1 MLPAV
6 LKIRDFRNLWLGQ
19 TVSQLGDA
27 IYGLLFLFMVDKI
40 TQRPELVGLVAA
52 LTALPFLFV
61 SPFAGVL
68 ADRMDR
74 RRILL
79 FCDFASAILL
89 GGFALVLVFSPTPPL
104 WSLFVTPFLLS
115 VVNAFFLPA
124 RGAAIPTL
132 VPSDQLIAANSLSS
146 ATLNLMH
153 TVGLMIAAL
162 LLAPLESIN
171 PSQFFLIAVLTNL
184 GTFLASAIFVL
195 RLPSLEPR
203 KSDSE
208 MAHPLTDLKEGVKL
222 FAANPV
228 LKLMFASSLVVNLA
242 VSGFMVVYTAT
253 NREWFDG
260 KFVTLALVEMSFLV
274 ALVAGSVIVPKFKIN
289 RIGWVYAIGLTLVGL
304 DIIALGWARTVP
316 LYVIG
321 NIVAGFALP
330 FVNIPFMTY
339 LNLAVP
345 SEYRGRI
352 NSFQTMISAG
362 VQPLGSAFSGTGLRL
377 FGLVGMYIG
386 MGGAMTL
393 AAVAPLANRKFRN
406 ATLPEPT
413 QS

>member
-1 MLPAV
+1 MSPAV
-6 LKIRDFRNLWLGQ
+6 LKIRNFRNLWLGQ

-68 ADRMDR
+68 ADRVDR

-89 GGFALVLVFSPTPPL
+89 GGFACVLAFNPTPPL
-104 WSLFVTPFLLS
+104 WSLFLTPFLLS

-124 RGAAIPTL
+124 RGAAIPSL
-132 VPSDQLIAANSLSS
+132 VPPDQLIAANSLSS

-171 PSQFFLIAVLTNL
+171 PSQFFMIAIVTNL
-184 GTFLASAIFVL
+184 MTFLASAVFVL
-195 RLPSLEPR
+195 KLPSLEPR
-203 KSDSE
+203 SDSE
-208 MAHPLTDLKEGVKL
+208 KAHPLTDLKEGIKL

-274 ALVAGSVIVPKFKIN
+274 ALVAGSMIVPKFKIN

-304 DIIALGWARTVP
+304 VIIALGWARTVP
-316 LYVIG
+316 LYVAG
-321 NIVAGFALP
+321 NLLAGLALP

-377 FGLVGMYIG
+377 FGLVGMYVG

-393 AAVAPLANRKFRN
+393 AAIAPLGSREFRN